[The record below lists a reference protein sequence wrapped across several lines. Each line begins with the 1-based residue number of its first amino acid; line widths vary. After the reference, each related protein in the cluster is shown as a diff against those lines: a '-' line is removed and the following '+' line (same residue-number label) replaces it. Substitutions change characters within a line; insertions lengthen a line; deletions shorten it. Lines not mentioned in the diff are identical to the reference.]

1 VNSVAVRGRPARCID
16 LSAAASATMP
26 LQSEQSDMLKI
37 IFLVI
42 ALAIAGL
49 LIAAAF
55 RPDAFRIERRIRIKA
70 APATIF
76 ALIDDF
82 RRWTAWSPWEKMDPA
97 LKREYSGPASGL
109 DSAYAWEGNNKVG
122 KGQMRIIEST
132 PPSRIRV
139 QLDFL
144 KPFEAHNTAEFTLQP
159 LGEET
164 EVVWAMYG
172 PQPYL
177 SKLMGM
183 VFSMEK
189 LVGKDFEKGL
199 ADLKASAES

>member
-1 VNSVAVRGRPARCID
+1 MF
-16 LSAAASATMP
+16 T
-26 LQSEQSDMLKI
+26 I
-37 IFLVI
+37 IVWI
-42 ALAIAGL
+42 VVVAIASL

-55 RPDAFRIERRIRIKA
+55 RPDSFRIERRIRIKA

-76 ALIDDF
+76 ALIDDV

-97 LKREYSGPASGL
+97 LRRDYSGPASGQ
-109 DSAYAWEGNNKVG
+109 DAAYAWEGNNKVG

-132 PPSRIRV
+132 PPSRIRI

-159 LGEET
+159 LGDET

-183 VFSMEK
+183 VVSMDK
-189 LVGKDFEKGL
+189 LVGKDFENGL
-199 ADLKASAES
+199 ANLKASAES